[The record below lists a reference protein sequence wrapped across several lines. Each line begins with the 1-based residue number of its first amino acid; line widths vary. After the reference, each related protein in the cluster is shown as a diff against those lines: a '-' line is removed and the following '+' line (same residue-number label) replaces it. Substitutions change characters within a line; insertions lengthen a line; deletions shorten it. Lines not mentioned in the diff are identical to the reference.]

1 MSMMKSLINLTT
13 DTIDLDRFKCSA
25 DLEELLTGFDG
36 LELMYLGD
44 DTRGI
49 IQKRQVTGVH
59 LNNYHCWLDLWN
71 GDERALL
78 NEFDSLDTI
87 ERYYGGTTRDVIID
101 RVRRDLDMALSYDA
115 EYVVLHISDS
125 STYESMTRQFLHSD
139 EEVIRAS
146 CELINTVFCD
156 DPPVTL
162 LLENLW
168 HPGLTFLDPA
178 MTKLLFEGINH
189 KDTGI
194 MLDTGHLMLMNPE
207 LQTQEEAIVYIESLL
222 DLHGS
227 LCEKIRGIHLN
238 KSLTGDIALRYK
250 ENPPEMPYNYYERVN
265 KLYEY
270 IFQIETHLPFT
281 GVGICGL
288 IERIG
293 PEYLI
298 YEFMSSGLDEHKKYL
313 AEQKQCLGELSRDV

>member
-1 MSMMKSLINLTT
+1 MRKSLINLTT
-13 DTIDLDRFKCSA
+13 DTIDLGRFESSA
-25 DLEELLTGFDG
+25 DLDELLMGFDG

-44 DTRGI
+44 DTRDI
-49 IQKRQVTGVH
+49 IQERQVVGIH
-59 LNNYHCWLDLWN
+59 INNFHCWLDMWTGN
-71 GDERALL
+71 EKALL

-87 ERYYGGTTRDVIID
+87 EQYYGGTTRDVIID
-101 RVRRDLDMALSYDA
+101 RIRNDLDVALLYGA

-125 STYESMTRQFLHSD
+125 STYESMTRQFHHSD

-189 KDTGI
+189 KDSGI

-227 LCEKIRGIHLN
+227 LCDKIRGVHLN
-238 KSLTGDIALRYK
+238 KSLTGDIALRYR
-250 ENPPEMPYNYYERVN
+250 ENPPELPDSYSERVY

-281 GVGICGL
+281 GDGICGL

-293 PEYLI
+293 PDYLV
-298 YEFMSSGLDEHKKYL
+298 YEFMSKNLEEHKKYL
-313 AEQKQCLGELSRDV
+313 IEQQQCFGELNKDV